1 MNMVPTLLNAVNTWL
16 PEGANFGFE
25 VPCEPL
31 GRPSG
36 TVTLSEE
43 IWQE

>member
-1 MNMVPTLLNAVNTWL
+1 MVFTLFDASNTLLAEV
-16 PEGANFGFE
+16 ANFGFE
-25 VPCEPL
+25 AFFKTL
-31 GRPSG
+31 RRPDG

>member
-1 MNMVPTLLNAVNTWL
+1 MTMVFTLFDASNTL
-16 PEGANFGFE
+16 PAEMANFGFE
-25 VPCEPL
+25 ASFKTL
-31 GRPSG
+31 GRPGG